1 MIKCD
6 TKIVI
11 SPLTKGF
18 VWLNQINFP
27 FPAYYQITQ
36 DLRRRPTIEQAR
48 QCWDVMSENWEAW
61 FNIHFS
67 NNSPIFQL
75 LTKVVLQA
83 WEAYGAASNPS
94 GQNLTTLRIVSSIKV
109 ALVRVAEIE
118 QSPDMERANTITDM
132 GTNAFPMSMQMPAT
146 FLDHSLLYSMGIQT
160 GYSWTRPEISS
171 ASDSAGQ
178 GPQDTSMNQIDW
190 TAYGGP
196 PVWQAAS

>member
-1 MIKCD
+1 MIECD
-6 TKIVI
+6 TNIMI

-36 DLRRRPTIEQAR
+36 DLRRRPTIEQAQ
-48 QCWDVMSENWEAW
+48 QCWDVMSGNWDAW

-67 NNSPIFQL
+67 NDSPIFQL
-75 LTKVVLQA
+75 LTKIVLQA
-83 WEAYGAASNPS
+83 WEAYEAASNPS
-94 GQNLTTLRIVSSIKV
+94 GQNLTTPRIVSSIRDTLARIAK
-109 ALVRVAEIE
+109 IE
-118 QSPDMERANTITDM
+118 QSPDMEGVNTITDM

-146 FLDHSLLYSMGIQT
+146 FFDHSLPYSMGIQS
-160 GYSWTRPEISS
+160 GYAWTRPEMSS
-171 ASDSAGQ
+171 ASDLAGQ
-178 GPQDTSMNQIDW
+178 DPQDTSVNQIDS